1 MNRYEALDWAL
12 DALATLVADDE
23 DDYEPIRVYGYQK
36 ECMEEAID
44 ILIEMKKEL

>member
-12 DALATLVADDE
+12 DALRTLVTDDE
-23 DDYEPIRVYGYQK
+23 DEQIRIYGYQK